1 MTDRHYSKS
10 FEELNFEERLFV
22 INKIKF
28 NNIKLFSNFIKH
40 VVNVYYSNKMV
51 INQIIMNS
59 EKILQNNYKED
70 WSLISSV
77 LKRGIKYKK

>member
-1 MTDRHYSKS
+1 
-10 FEELNFEERLFV
+10 
-22 INKIKF
+22 
-28 NNIKLFSNFIKH
+28 
-40 VVNVYYSNKMV
+40 